1 MTKIAILGWG
11 SLLWDESQREFD
23 DQHEEWRFDG
33 PVLKIEFSRI
43 SKSRENALTLVI
55 DPIHGH
61 ECRVAYTLSRR
72 SNAEAAISDL
82 SAREGTSEQNIGS
95 FSAGGAHCQ
104 GRDSTATNG
113 IVAWARSKSIHVVLW
128 TDLPGS
134 FEKVPQGDFVDAAVN
149 HLRRLPPAGKLKA
162 AEYVRRAPSFVVTPL
177 RKAVETVPWFPK
189 LLSGAS

>member
-1 MTKIAILGWG
+1 MTNIAILGWG

-33 PVLKIEFSRI
+33 PVLKIEFSRM
-43 SKSRENALTLVI
+43 SRSRENALTLVI

-82 SAREGTSEQNIGS
+82 RAREGTNERNIGS
-95 FSAGGAHCQ
+95 FFAGGSRCQ
-104 GRDSTATNG
+104 GRDSATTNG
-113 IVAWARSKSIHVVLW
+113 IGAWAKSKSIDVVLW

-134 FEKVPQGDFVDAAVN
+134 FENVPQGDFVDAAVD
-149 HLRRLPPAGKLKA
+149 HVRHLPPAGKLKA

-177 RKAVETVPWFPK
+177 RRALETAPWFPE
-189 LLSGAS
+189 S